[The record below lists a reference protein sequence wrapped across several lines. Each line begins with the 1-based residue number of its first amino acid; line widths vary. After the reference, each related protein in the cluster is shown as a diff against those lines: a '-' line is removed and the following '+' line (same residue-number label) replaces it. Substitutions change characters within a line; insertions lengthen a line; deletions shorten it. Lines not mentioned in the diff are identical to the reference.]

1 MLVPYHCT
9 ACRFQQHHNFA
20 TFGKAMVTL
29 WRCATGDNWEDMFFA
44 ARVRH
49 DKVAPVFFLS
59 FMVFCSMVMVNL
71 FIAVILV
78 SRCRHHSS
86 SVFMLHL
93 ARHGHIDSVAW
104 CRPAC
109 MYPFACML

>member
-1 MLVPYHCT
+1 
-9 ACRFQQHHNFA
+9 
-20 TFGKAMVTL
+20 MVTL

-78 SRCRHHSS
+78 SLFSHFILTALNKLS
-86 SVFMLHL
+86 
-93 ARHGHIDSVAW
+93 SVAW
-104 CRPAC
+104 CCPVC
-109 MYPFACML
+109 M

>member
-1 MLVPYHCT
+1 
-9 ACRFQQHHNFA
+9 
-20 TFGKAMVTL
+20 
-29 WRCATGDNWEDMFFA
+29 MFFA

>member
-78 SRCRHHSS
+78 SRCFIRAVCSYCTLPAMDS
-86 SVFMLHL
+86 LS
-93 ARHGHIDSVAW
+93 SVAW